1 MRLLPDNKDIGWT
14 PYLWLVYLSSLPI
27 SLVLMKAGPLRWTLT
42 IAGMLAFLVLYF
54 WGWWISG
61 RRLLWVIAGI
71 TLLAVL
77 FAPLNPGAI
86 SYFIYAGSFAG
97 RAGEPK
103 IGARILL
110 GILLV
115 IAVVTFIF
123 RLEFF
128 FWFIS
133 GLFTLIIG
141 AGNIH
146 FAQRHRDNKKLL
158 HAQEEVEHMAKIAE
172 RERIARDLH
181 DVLGHTLSLIV
192 LKSQLASRL
201 SEKDPQRAAR
211 EIQDVERISRDALAQ
226 VRSTIRGYHARSLTS
241 EIEQARATLES
252 VGVKLES
259 ALDAPDLPPAQESVL
274 ALALRE
280 AVTNVIRHSGATTCR
295 LNLRQTGGECR
306 LEIQDD
312 GRGTAAPE
320 GMGLSGMRQRVE
332 ALGGTL
338 QRDLSGGTTLTIT
351 LPGAAQ

>member
-27 SLVLMKAGPLRWTLT
+27 SAMLMKAGPMRWTLT
-42 IAGMLAFLVLYF
+42 IAGMLTFLVLYF
-54 WGWWISG
+54 VGWWVSG
-61 RRLLWVIAGI
+61 RRLLWVIGGI

-77 FAPLNPGAI
+77 FAPINPGAI

-97 RAGEPK
+97 RAGEPRT
-103 IGARILL
+103 GARILL
-110 GILLV
+110 AILAVIGI
-115 IAVVTFIF
+115 VTLIF
-123 RLEFF
+123 HLEFF

-133 GLFTLIIG
+133 GLFTLIVG

-158 HAQEEVEHMAKIAE
+158 LAQEEVEHMAKIAE

-201 SEKDPQRAAR
+201 SEKDPKRAAQ

-226 VRSTIRGYHARSLTS
+226 VRSTIRGYHSRSLKA
-241 EIEQARATLES
+241 EVDHARATLES
-252 VGVKLES
+252 VGVKLE
-259 ALDAPDLPPAQESVL
+259 ATTEIPNLPPAQEGVL

-295 LNLRQTGGECR
+295 LSLQQTDNGCR
-306 LEIQDD
+306 LEIRDD

-338 QRDLSGGTTLTIT
+338 RRDLSAGTTLTIT
-351 LPGAAQ
+351 LPGVTR

>member
-27 SLVLMKAGPLRWTLT
+27 SAMLMKAGPMRWALT
-42 IAGMLAFLVLYF
+42 IAGMIAFLALYF

-77 FAPLNPGAI
+77 FAPINPGAI

-103 IGARILL
+103 TAARILL
-110 GILLV
+110 AILAVIGVVSLV
-115 IAVVTFIF
+115 FH
-123 RLEFF
+123 LDFF

-133 GLFTLIIG
+133 GLFTLIVG

-146 FAQRHRDNKKLL
+146 FAQRHRDNRKLL

-201 SEKDPQRAAR
+201 SEKDPKRAAQ

-226 VRSTIRGYHARSLTS
+226 VRSTIRGYHSRSLKA
-241 EIEQARATLES
+241 EVDQARAALEA
-252 VGVKLES
+252 VGV
-259 ALDAPDLPPAQESVL
+259 ALKSEIDSLNLPAPQESVL

-280 AVTNVIRHSGATTCR
+280 AVTNVIRHSGASTCR
-295 LNLRQTGGECR
+295 LSLQQTGGGCC
-306 LEIQDD
+306 LEVRDD

-338 QRDLSGGTTLTIT
+338 RRDLSGGTTLTIT
-351 LPGAAQ
+351 LPGVTQ